1 MKKKNNMAYWDSM
14 EAECS
19 KLLTTLLTDYA
30 CDTPEELDDDARIDI
45 SKSIL
50 ETVIGNARNTAST
63 LTRCFRMSTRI
74 IKLHACLSSPERSM
88 E

>member
-19 KLLTTLLTDYA
+19 KLLTTLLADYA
-30 CDTPEELDDDARIDI
+30 CDTPEELGDDARIDI

-50 ETVIGNARNTAST
+50 ETVIAKCKEYGIDTDKAFPYVDENY
-63 LTRCFRMSTRI
+63 
-74 IKLHACLSSPERSM
+74 
-88 E
+88 